1 MVLPVG
7 RVLLGTLVIG
17 FTLKAENTR
26 RQQSSGEPF
35 QVLIFTKIEHGE
47 YRHSVTPTAVKAIE
61 RLGVQ
66 EGFHATVTDDSGIFS
81 NESLSRF
88 RAVIFINN
96 TGDILED
103 VQQEAFQ
110 QYLKS
115 GKGVVIIHAGIL
127 IGDSWP
133 WFGELVGARFVGHP
147 EVQDAD
153 VTLIAP
159 DHRACKGLP
168 SQWRHRDEWY
178 NFEATPRGVT
188 PLVLV
193 DETSYEGGTHSAP
206 HPIVWVR
213 EYEGTRVFY
222 SAMGHT
228 EESWTDEIFLRH
240 IANGITYAATPE
252 QR

>member
-1 MVLPVG
+1 MLLVG

-17 FTLKAENTR
+17 STLKAEGAR
-26 RQQSSGEPF
+26 RQQSSGKPF
-35 QVLIFTKIEHGE
+35 QVLIFTEIEHEE

-61 RLGVQ
+61 KLGMQ
-66 EGFHATVTDDSGIFS
+66 EGFVATVTDDSGIFT
-81 NESLSRF
+81 NESLSPF

-96 TGDILED
+96 TGDILD
-103 VQQEAFQ
+103 NVQREAFQ
-110 QYLKS
+110 RYIRS

-127 IGDSWP
+127 IADNWP

-147 EVQDAD
+147 EMQEAD
-153 VTLIAP
+153 VTLIEP
-159 DHRACKGLP
+159 DHRASKGLP

-178 NFEATPRGVT
+178 NFKATPHGVT

-193 DETSYEGGTHSAP
+193 DETTYDGGTHGAT

-213 EYEGTRVFY
+213 EYEGGRVFY

-228 EESWTDEIFLRH
+228 EESWSDEIFLRH
-240 IANGITYAATPE
+240 IANGITYTATPE
-252 QR
+252 